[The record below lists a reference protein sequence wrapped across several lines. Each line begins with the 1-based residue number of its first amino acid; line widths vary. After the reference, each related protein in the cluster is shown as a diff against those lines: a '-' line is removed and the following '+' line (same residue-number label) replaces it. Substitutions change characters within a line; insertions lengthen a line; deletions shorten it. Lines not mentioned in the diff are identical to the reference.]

1 MINLSFFR
9 RHPSDTTSEKDDP
22 GDGEETRSS
31 YPVLAGIVA
40 ALREAGRRSVARK
53 PLAVTTQAFAR
64 FRPFRVVRVR
74 VVRDGG
80 RGFLPAG
87 SEKTCKQ
94 TLFSFSIY
102 CAISAGRAGSRRS
115 SAPSQA
121 TKHAY
126 LQDVYNGSD
135 GTRTRDLQRDRPVR
149 GLRPTRRSG
158 KRSGCP
164 SRRGVCAAF
173 EGSLAPGKRGKVVLR
188 VAGVSKLRGGC
199 LSNEI

>member
-94 TLFSFSIY
+94 TLF
-102 CAISAGRAGSRRS
+102 
-115 SAPSQA
+115 
-121 TKHAY
+121 Y
-126 LQDVYNGSD
+126 LLRDQR
-135 GTRTRDLQRDRPVR
+135 GTRRKPAVVGAKSGNKTCLFAGCLQRERRDSNPRP
-149 GLRPTRRSG
+149 P
-158 KRSGCP
+158 
-164 SRRGVCAAF
+164 A
-173 EGSLAPGKRGKVVLR
+173 
-188 VAGVSKLRGGC
+188 
-199 LSNEI
+199 

>member
-94 TLFSFSIY
+94 TLFCNRSLPLVQVSVG
-102 CAISAGRAGSRRS
+102 SGSPRAWALSSR
-115 SAPSQA
+115 
-121 TKHAY
+121 
-126 LQDVYNGSD
+126 
-135 GTRTRDLQRDRPVR
+135 VR
-149 GLRPTRRSG
+149 
-158 KRSGCP
+158 
-164 SRRGVCAAF
+164 
-173 EGSLAPGKRGKVVLR
+173 
-188 VAGVSKLRGGC
+188 
-199 LSNEI
+199 